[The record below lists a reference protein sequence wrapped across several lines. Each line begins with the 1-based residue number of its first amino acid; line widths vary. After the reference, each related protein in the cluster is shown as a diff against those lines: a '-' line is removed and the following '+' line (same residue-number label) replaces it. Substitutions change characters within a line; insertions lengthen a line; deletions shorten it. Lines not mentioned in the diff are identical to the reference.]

1 MAKYGATSPCTMPE
15 SKRWTRRR
23 VAEEVSEEAQGR
35 DEQGG
40 LREAVLR
47 AEGRSRHQMR
57 QKLAAVGRRARSKR
71 R

>member
-1 MAKYGATSPCTMPE
+1 M
-15 SKRWTRRR
+15 
-23 VAEEVSEEAQGR
+23 AEEVSEEAQGR

-57 QKLAAVGRRARSKR
+57 PEVAAAGRRATSKR